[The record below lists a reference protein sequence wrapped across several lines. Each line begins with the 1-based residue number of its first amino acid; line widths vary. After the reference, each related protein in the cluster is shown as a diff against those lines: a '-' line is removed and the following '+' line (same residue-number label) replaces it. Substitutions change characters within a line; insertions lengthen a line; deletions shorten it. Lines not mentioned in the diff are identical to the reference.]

1 MKKILSIM
9 LALVLCVS
17 MVALVGCQPKPEPKT
32 AEGLLRTALGH
43 YEKILQDNK
52 ALSIIN
58 QSMDG
63 GSIGLNVKTPEVEND
78 SGITTVG
85 GTEATNI
92 NLTMYPDKTNNKFSL
107 VFGVQQGELDMNAQ
121 LGVNGTQ
128 LVIGSSMLDEAY
140 GIDLKTMKE
149 KFPTSIFG
157 TQGLNLLE
165 LTEEDEAELLNAID
179 EALNKSTTINDVD
192 VYKLFID
199 SLVKYG
205 DLTLTEK
212 TPALVYGETVE
223 SDLVTVTLTKGDLKA
238 IAKDMVDAFGMQES
252 LDELFKQYNEMAEE
266 EQQFA
271 NLNAVIDELLK
282 DYTNDAVVVDIKM
295 NLDMKHSAIMYADVK
310 IGANMY
316 MMITVGANPAKAE
329 KVTIA
334 MHTDEGS
341 DTMVINIK
349 DDAAEYKLEFVDEE
363 GKNGGAI
370 VVDRAHQTLAL
381 YSIEDGQRTE
391 EFKLKYNLTDDK
403 LDLIFDY
410 EGVDMTL
417 TFKSKDTSPVKFDNY
432 TDVLD
437 MTMEEMEELVAKL
450 QEQFPSTE
458 PDFDDDFE
466 DDWYDEPDWD
476 KDFEDGVDNA
486 N

>member
-9 LALVLCVS
+9 LALILCVS
-17 MVALVGCQPKPEPKT
+17 MVALVGCQPPEPKT

-43 YEKILQDNK
+43 YEKIIKDNK

-63 GSIGLNVKTPEVEND
+63 GSIGLNIKTPEVEND
-78 SGITTVG
+78 SAITTVG
-85 GTEATNI
+85 GTESTNI

-107 VFGVQQGELDMNAQ
+107 AFGVQQGELDINAQ
-121 LGVNGTQ
+121 LGINGTQ

-140 GIDLKTMKE
+140 GIDLKNMKE

-165 LTEEDEAELLNAID
+165 LTEEDETELLNAID
-179 EALNKSTTINDVD
+179 EALNKSTTINNVD

-212 TPALVYGETVE
+212 TSALVYGETVE

-266 EQQFA
+266 GQQFA
-271 NLNAVIDELLK
+271 NLDAVIDELLK

-329 KVTIA
+329 KITIA

-391 EFKLKYNLTDDK
+391 EFKLKYELTDDK
-403 LDLIFDY
+403 LDLMFDY
-410 EGVDMTL
+410 EDVNVAL
-417 TFKSKDTSPVKFDNY
+417 TFKAKDTSPVKFDDY
-432 TDVLD
+432 TDILD
-437 MTMEEMEELVAKL
+437 MSMEEMEELVAKL
-450 QEQFPSTE
+450 QEQFPS
-458 PDFDDDFE
+458 DDYE
-466 DDWYDEPDWD
+466 DDLDDEDWYGDEDWYDE
-476 KDFEDGVDNA
+476 DGLPIN
-486 N
+486 

>member
-271 NLNAVIDELLK
+271 NLDAVIDELLK
-282 DYTNDAVVVDIKM
+282 DYANDAVVVDIKM

-349 DDAAEYKLEFVDEE
+349 DDTAEYKLEFVDEE

-391 EFKLKYNLTDDK
+391 EFKLKYELTDDK

-432 TDVLD
+432 TDILD

-476 KDFEDGVDNA
+476 KDFEDGVDNT

>member
-271 NLNAVIDELLK
+271 NLDAVIDELLK

-329 KVTIA
+329 KITIA

-391 EFKLKYNLTDDK
+391 EFKLKYELTDDK

-458 PDFDDDFE
+458 PDMDNDFE

-476 KDFEDGVDNA
+476 KDFEDSVDNA

>member
-179 EALNKSTTINDVD
+179 EALNKSTTINNVD

-271 NLNAVIDELLK
+271 NLDAVIDELLK
-282 DYTNDAVVVDIKM
+282 DYANDAVVVDIKM

-458 PDFDDDFE
+458 PDVDNDFE

-476 KDFEDGVDNA
+476 KDFEDGVDSA

>member
-58 QSMDG
+58 QSMNG
-63 GSIGLNVKTPEVEND
+63 GSIGLNVKTPEVENN

-128 LVIGSSMLDEAY
+128 LVIGSSILDEAY

-165 LTEEDEAELLNAID
+165 LTEEDETELLNAID

-192 VYKLFID
+192 VYNLFID

-271 NLNAVIDELLK
+271 NLDAVIDELLK

-381 YSIEDGQRTE
+381 YSIEDGQRNE

-450 QEQFPSTE
+450 QEQFPS
-458 PDFDDDFE
+458 DDYDDDLDDDGWYGDE
-466 DDWYDEPDWD
+466 DWYDE
-476 KDFEDGVDNA
+476 DGLPMN
-486 N
+486 